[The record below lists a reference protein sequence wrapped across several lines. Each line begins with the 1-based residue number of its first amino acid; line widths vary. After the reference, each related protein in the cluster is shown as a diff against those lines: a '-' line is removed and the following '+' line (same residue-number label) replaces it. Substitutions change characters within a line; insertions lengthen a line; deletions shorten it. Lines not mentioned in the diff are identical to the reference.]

1 MVCLHSVEE
10 FTFAVKLANRDIT
23 AYEEQ
28 GDDEYDF
35 DFDSEDG
42 DENGE
47 GEGSGA
53 NEEKE
58 EDIFQEQVAPIIDL
72 IASLNMPNLK
82 TMTLSVSLGRIF
94 QEDAPWAMFAFLPDP
109 NSHPCLTSL
118 NVTVKDERQ
127 KYSER
132 VLEFPVYA
140 TPHLTHLTLSSDLGI
155 VFECEVADSEGTA
168 GAL

>member
-42 DENGE
+42 DGDENGE
-47 GEGSGA
+47 GEGFGA

-58 EDIFQEQVAPIIDL
+58 EDIFK
-72 IASLNMPNLK
+72 S
-82 TMTLSVSLGRIF
+82 R
-94 QEDAPWAMFAFLPDP
+94 
-109 NSHPCLTSL
+109 SHP
-118 NVTVKDERQ
+118 
-127 KYSER
+127 
-132 VLEFPVYA
+132 
-140 TPHLTHLTLSSDLGI
+140 SSI
-155 VFECEVADSEGTA
+155 SSRP
-168 GAL
+168 